1 MRQERDDGMDARALV
16 QAARAGDTQ
25 AFRRLVEMHM
35 RAVHAIAFR
44 MLGNHDDA
52 DDVAQETFVRAW
64 EALGRY
70 DSAFSVYTWLRT
82 IATRLCLNELEK
94 RKRRRTDGSAALEDV
109 SESVAAPAEDAAGEI
124 DAARTRAAL
133 LAALQTLPAHARA
146 VIVLR
151 VFEDLSYEQ
160 MAATLQIPVGTVMS
174 RLSRARS
181 QLRAALAAALRG
193 PGAAARRRTGPPEGV
208 ES

>member
-16 QAARAGDTQ
+16 QTARAGDAQ

-52 DDVAQETFVRAW
+52 DDAAQETFVRAW
-64 EALGRY
+64 EALERY
-70 DSAFSVYTWLRT
+70 DPAFSVYTWLRT

-94 RKRRRTDGSAALEDV
+94 RKRRRTDGTAALEA
-109 SESVAAPAEDAAGEI
+109 VADSLPGPPEDPPGEI
-124 DAARTRAAL
+124 DAARTRVAV
-133 LAALQTLPAHARA
+133 LAAMQALPADARA
-146 VIVLR
+146 VLVLR

-160 MAATLQIPVGTVMS
+160 IAATLQIPVGTVMS
-174 RLSRARS
+174 RLSRARA
-181 QLRAALAAALRG
+181 QLRAALAAG
-193 PGAAARRRTGPPEGV
+193 MPGQGAPARRRERPPEGV
-208 ES
+208 GS